1 LRQPDCCKHHNIGR
15 KKQLP
20 EKKAIEPHQYV
31 TFMHSIFIAD
41 FLVVIHLTFIIF
53 VIVGGFLTLKW
64 RLLVFVHPL
73 AAVWGALIEFSGWIC
88 PLTPLE
94 QQFRQ
99 AGGTAGYSTTFIEH
113 YLLPII
119 YPAGL
124 TRELQI
130 FFGFSV
136 VAINAVAYTLLIR
149 RIIQER
155 QNG

>member
-1 LRQPDCCKHHNIGR
+1 M
-15 KKQLP
+15 
-20 EKKAIEPHQYV
+20 Y
-31 TFMHSIFIAD
+31 FIVVAD
-41 FLVVIHLTFIIF
+41 LLSVIHLTFIVF

-64 RLLVFVHPL
+64 RWFVYMHPL
-73 AAVWGALIEFSGWIC
+73 AAVWGAFIEFSGWIC

-113 YLLPII
+113 YLLPVI

-130 FFGFSV
+130 YFGFSV
-136 VAINAVAYTLLIR
+136 VAINVVAYSILIYR
-149 RIIQER
+149 VIQER